1 MDPLYILIPIIA
13 LLYGLVIG
21 SFLNVCIYR
30 IPEGNTAVTERSPC
44 MKCVY
49 QLSWYDM
56 IPVVSWLALRGRC
69 RKCKARI
76 SAQYPLIEAANGILY
91 VAVFLV
97 CGVTWTSV
105 IYCLLGSALIV
116 LSVIDF
122 RTYEIPFGINLFI
135 LALGLIHL
143 GFHLGDWVT
152 YVIGLFAVSTFL
164 EIIFRVSGG
173 RAIGYGD
180 VRLMRAAGLLIGW
193 KLSILALILG
203 CILGSVIHIIR
214 MKVSG
219 EGHVLAM
226 GPYLAMG
233 IFISVLW
240 GEPFIN
246 WYFSLLVTH

>member
-1 MDPLYILIPIIA
+1 MLPTIFLYIVIF
-13 LLYGLVIG
+13 LYGIVIG
-21 SFLNVCIYR
+21 SFLNVLIYR
-30 IPEGNTAVTERSPC
+30 IPKKENIVTTRSHC
-44 MKCVY
+44 MHCGY
-49 QLSWYDM
+49 QLRWYDLV
-56 IPVVSWLALRGRC
+56 PLFSYLALGGRC
-69 RKCKARI
+69 RKCKAHI
-76 SAQYPLIEAANGILY
+76 SVQYPVIEALNGVLY
-91 VAVFLV
+91 LLVFWKFGMSVDSLV
-97 CGVTWTSV
+97 
-105 IYCLLGSALIV
+105 YCLLFSALLA

-122 RTYEIPFGINLFI
+122 RTYEIPVGFNLFI

-203 CILGSVIHIIR
+203 CILGSVIHMIR